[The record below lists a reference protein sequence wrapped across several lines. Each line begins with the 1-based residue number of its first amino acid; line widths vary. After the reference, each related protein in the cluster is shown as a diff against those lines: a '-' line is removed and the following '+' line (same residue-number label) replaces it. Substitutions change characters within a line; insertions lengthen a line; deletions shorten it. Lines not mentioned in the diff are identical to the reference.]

1 MSNTVPD
8 DWTLSKV
15 GELSQVKRGASPR
28 PIQDPKWWGGSVGWV
43 RISDVTRSHKY
54 LTKTTQYL
62 SDEGVSKSVRVATG
76 EVILSICATIGRP
89 IIVGVDA
96 CIHDGFVWFDK
107 LKNSINRE
115 YWYYFLSSKEN
126 YLSGQRQSGTQG
138 NLNTSIVAELE
149 CPLPP
154 LPEQQKIA
162 AILSS
167 VDGVIEKTRAQIDK
181 LKDLKTGMTQELMT
195 KGIGHT
201 DFKDSPVGRVPVSWE
216 VASISEIQAKEKYS
230 CVGGPFGSDL
240 TSKHYVEKA
249 GVPVI
254 RGSNLPLDFRRFI
267 DEGFVYVSEGKAESL
282 TKNMAYPG
290 DLVFTQRGTLG
301 QVGLIPENAK
311 FSRYVISQSQ
321 MKLSIDESAADKEYL
336 YQFFLSGSF
345 LRALDQQTIATGLPH
360 INLGIL
366 KSFLIPLPPMPE
378 QIEIGKI
385 LYSVDQ
391 KTAALRTKLERHI
404 ALKKALM
411 QDLLTGKVRVNVDQK
426 ESAVA

>member
-301 QVGLIPENAK
+301 QVGLIPENVK

-385 LYSVDQ
+385 LY
-391 KTAALRTKLERHI
+391 
-404 ALKKALM
+404 
-411 QDLLTGKVRVNVDQK
+411 
-426 ESAVA
+426 